1 MAGCTTCSTTSTGGS
16 GGCQNNGTCG
26 TSDCNKMNSFD
37 WLSHMGIPEVDNFD
51 IVEIKFKGGR
61 KEYYRNVDYLGLN
74 TGDPVVVDV
83 PSGHHIGYVSLQGE
97 LVRLQM
103 QKRKVRDDDNILRI
117 YRVATQKDM
126 EKWGEAKNREIPT
139 LYRCKQIIDELKLS
153 MKMSDIEYQADNS
166 KATFY
171 YSAEDRIDFR
181 ELIKILAGEF
191 KIRVEMRQISL
202 RQEAG
207 RLGGIG
213 VCGRELCCSTWLV
226 DFKNV
231 STSAARYQNLS
242 LNPGKLSGQCGR
254 LKCCLNYEL
263 DTYMDAIKDIP
274 AVERPLM
281 TEVGPAKLQKT
292 DIFRKLM
299 WFSYNNENDWHSI
312 TCERVKEILE
322 LNAKNIKVFNL
333 KVNLSSDIED
343 LAAKSTRELELLD
356 KKFSNK
362 KKKPKNKERNDQAT
376 PGAQVKASP
385 ATPRPQPLP
394 QVAKQEGPRPAGE
407 FKKKKNKNRNKNRN
421 AQPGGQP
428 QAGPPPSGQPNP
440 QNPPREQRPNPPR
453 EPRPTPPQGEAK
465 PVAKAP
471 EQNQE
476 PKKKFPPR
484 RNQGPNPTN
493 SGNEQG

>member
-1 MAGCTTCSTTSTGGS
+1 
-16 GGCQNNGTCG
+16 
-26 TSDCNKMNSFD
+26 MNVFD

-51 IVEIKFKGGR
+51 IVEVKFKGGR
-61 KEYYRNVDYLGLN
+61 KEYYRNVDFLALN

-103 QKRKVRDDDNILRI
+103 QKRKIRNDDEILRI
-117 YRVATQKDM
+117 YRVANQKDM
-126 EKWGEAKNREIPT
+126 EKWGEAQNREIPT
-139 LYRCKQIIDELKLS
+139 LYRCRQIVEEFGLK
-153 MKMSDIEYQADNS
+153 MKMSDVEYQADNS

-171 YSAEDRIDFR
+171 YSADDRVDFR
-181 ELIKILAGEF
+181 ELIKALAGEF
-191 KIRVEMRQISL
+191 RIRVEMRQISL

-274 AVERPLM
+274 SIDRPLQ
-281 TEVGPAKLQKT
+281 TESGPAKLQKT

-299 WFSYNNENDWHSI
+299 WFSYNNDNDWHSI
-312 TCERVKEILE
+312 TCERVKEIIAINE
-322 LNAKNIKVFNL
+322 KGKKVFTLQYNEA
-333 KVNLSSDIED
+333 SEIED

-356 KKFSNK
+356 KKFASTSPK
-362 KKKPKNKERNDQAT
+362 RKKKP
-376 PGAQVKASP
+376 
-385 ATPRPQPLP
+385 RPQNRNAGGNKNQQASNKPDSKPNKPEAQQNTP
-394 QVAKQEGPRPAGE
+394 QKANQGPRPAGDHP
-407 FKKKKNKNRNKNRN
+407 KKRRNKNRNKPRN
-421 AQPGGQP
+421 PEANAGQTPAAQPQQP
-428 QAGPPPSGQPNP
+428 KPQNGPPKRQNVQKPKANDGNAGNTPNP
-440 QNPPREQRPNPPR
+440 NAGDAKPK
-453 EPRPTPPQGEAK
+453 PQG
-465 PVAKAP
+465 
-471 EQNQE
+471 
-476 PKKKFPPR
+476 KKRFPPR
-484 RNQGPNPTN
+484 KNQGPNPN
-493 SGNEQG
+493 KSGNE